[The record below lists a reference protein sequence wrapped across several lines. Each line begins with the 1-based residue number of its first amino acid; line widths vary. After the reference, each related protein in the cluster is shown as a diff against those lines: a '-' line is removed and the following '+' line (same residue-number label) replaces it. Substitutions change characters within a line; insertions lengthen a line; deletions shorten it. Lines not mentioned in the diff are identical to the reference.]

1 MICKNCHTENIIKA
15 KFCQHCGSAFTDEQ
29 REEAYDRTIF
39 GMIDKLE
46 KWKGYI
52 TLEAITGHPV
62 FKTLILVA
70 ILIWGLLLGRT
81 NGNQM
86 LILESEAYRVEQH
99 ATTGEYYVLTPQDS
113 VSVSLYLPR
122 KVDTVKLQAI
132 VDDQVAQEQS
142 FTAEEQ
148 PLLES
153 GVAEYYYIIADY
165 GDSTE
170 QITVYLVKE

>member
-1 MICKNCHTENIIKA
+1 MICKNCHTENITKA

-29 REEAYDRTIF
+29 REEAYDRTIS

-86 LILESEAYRVEQH
+86 LILESEAYRVREH
-99 ATTGEYYVLTPQDS
+99 LFLLLKHILKNYSILHILDIFPANEVYYNYNLNKQ
-113 VSVSLYLPR
+113 
-122 KVDTVKLQAI
+122 KLWNFPF
-132 VDDQVAQEQS
+132 S
-142 FTAEEQ
+142 
-148 PLLES
+148 
-153 GVAEYYYIIADY
+153 
-165 GDSTE
+165 
-170 QITVYLVKE
+170 

>member
-1 MICKNCHTENIIKA
+1 M
-15 KFCQHCGSAFTDEQ
+15 
-29 REEAYDRTIF
+29 
-39 GMIDKLE
+39 
-46 KWKGYI
+46 
-52 TLEAITGHPV
+52 
-62 FKTLILVA
+62 
-70 ILIWGLLLGRT
+70 
-81 NGNQM
+81 
-86 LILESEAYRVEQH
+86 ILESEAYRVEQH

-132 VDDQVAQEQS
+132 VDDQVAREQS

-153 GVAEYYYIIADY
+153 GAAEYYYIIADY

>member
-1 MICKNCHTENIIKA
+1 MICKNCHTENITKA

-86 LILESEAYRVEQH
+86 LILENEAYGMTAV
-99 ATTGEYYVLTPQDS
+99 GVP
-113 VSVSLYLPR
+113 VSIGVFAGGHGVYGH
-122 KVDTVKLQAI
+122 
-132 VDDQVAQEQS
+132 VAV
-142 FTAEEQ
+142 
-148 PLLES
+148 
-153 GVAEYYYIIADY
+153 GVAVKTAD
-165 GDSTE
+165 D
-170 QITVYLVKE
+170 I